1 MRHYTDVKAA
11 DAEVVTKFYELLNQ
25 KAVCEYFGYK
35 SNSQVQT
42 VLKRNGV
49 DVKKVREEARFKR
62 YKEYR
67 DQDMTYDQIARLEGL
82 SKDTVENYC
91 RKNGLGYSEE
101 EWLKTK
107 RENKGCFKPSVDW
120 SERIKEKF
128 NGLVELVGSSRA
140 KDGEFNLNIKC
151 NDCGVVFVFSSIT
164 LRRDRRFNCQN
175 CKRLEQEKRNRLKKL
190 DQEERKRQEW
200 INRPRVQLSFRF
212 CECGMLLTDP
222 KRKTCD
228 ECLTLHTKEAWRRE
242 EIRRRARERKVETDS
257 SISLERLY
265 ERDNGICYLCG
276 RVCDWNDG
284 EWRDG
289 VFRVGKN
296 YPSIEH
302 VKPISKGGSH
312 TWNNI
317 RLACVSCNSKKGNR
331 ELSTYPR
338 IYFFLN
344 KCRG

>member
-1 MRHYTDVKAA
+1 MG
-11 DAEVVTKFYELLNQ
+11 KFQ
-25 KAVCEYFGYK
+25 
-35 SNSQVQT
+35 
-42 VLKRNGV
+42 
-49 DVKKVREEARFKR
+49 
-62 YKEYR
+62 
-67 DQDMTYDQIARLEGL
+67 
-82 SKDTVENYC
+82 
-91 RKNGLGYSEE
+91 
-101 EWLKTK
+101 
-107 RENKGCFKPSVDW
+107 PSVNW
-120 SERIKEKF
+120 SLRVVEKF
-128 NGLVELVGSSRA
+128 GDNAEYIRTERRSCGESAIFVRCTTCGVEKSISSSRLR
-140 KDGEFNLNIKC
+140 KDCKW
-151 NDCGVVFVFSSIT
+151 
-164 LRRDRRFNCQN
+164 NCQN
-175 CKRLEQEKRNRLKKL
+175 CDRLDRERRGRLEKL

-212 CECGMLLTDP
+212 CECGKLLTDP

-312 TWNNI
+312 TWSNI

-331 ELSTYPR
+331 ERSVYAPM
-338 IYFFLN
+338 
-344 KCRG
+344 